1 MVEMYDD
8 FDTLIDL
15 VTSTIQPDT
24 WTDNGGQGSI
34 SGFPR
39 GSLLVVSQTDDIH
52 EDLQQLL
59 NMLRAAPDK
68 VGVTLPQR

>member
-1 MVEMYDD
+1 MLRAQQIVDV
-8 FDTLIDL
+8 I
-15 VTSTIQPDT
+15 TSTIQPDT
-24 WTDNGGQGSI
+24 WTDNGGSGSI

-52 EDLQQLL
+52 EELQQLL

-68 VGVTLPQR
+68 VGVTLPRR